1 MEPGVRRFFEDM
13 AGLGL
18 NPSVEA
24 GLVTYQITAVEGAY
38 AGVGVETGVS
48 VDELT
53 PWPQAPPH
61 WVHFSASIN
70 FRVTNSQTSP
80 KAGWLMH
87 SRQISGWGDAPPAIG
102 WCSHVRAVLSEA
114 IS

>member
-1 MEPGVRRFFEDM
+1 MHPGVQRFIDDM
-13 AGLGL
+13 TELGL
-18 NPSVEA
+18 NLCVEA
-24 GLVTYQITAVEGAY
+24 GLVIYQITPIDGAH
-38 AGVGVETGVS
+38 AGVAVKTGVS
-48 VDELT
+48 AEELA

-61 WVHFSASIN
+61 WVHFPVGII
-70 FRVTNSQTSP
+70 FRRTNSEPSAKP
-80 KAGWLMH
+80 GWLMH